1 MHLAWR
7 MKGGTAPFF
16 YGWIIVA
23 ASFII
28 TSAWGYFFIYGV
40 FFKPLINEFGWSST
54 ATSLAF
60 SIQTSVYS
68 LCVIPMGRFYD
79 RHGPRLAVGI
89 GAILVGVG
97 STLCSLVTS
106 LWQLYLFWGVMIGVG
121 SSAFW
126 VPVVSTL
133 NKWFLKKR
141 GLVMGVISTGV
152 GVGTFIAAPA
162 TDYLITTIGWRM
174 AFLVEGVFLLIL
186 FMASALA
193 LRSSPQEMGLSPY
206 GQEEVVEAKIKPV
219 ALHEVVGAVG
229 GLNEPDELRFETRHA
244 LKSKSLWMI
253 YTTFVFGCLCESM
266 VLVHMVPFAINID
279 ISGALAAVALGAVG
293 FSSIFGKVVMGALSD
308 RIGRIR
314 ILSITYAVQ
323 ASSMFLIIFTGNL
336 WMLYVFAIIFGF
348 SYGGW
353 VPQYPNMMR
362 DFFGLRH
369 AGILMGILSTGWG
382 LGGLLGPT
390 LGGLIFDLSGNYQSA
405 FLLGEIVSILAFLIS
420 IFLKPPRTANN

>member
-1 MHLAWR
+1 M
-7 MKGGTAPFF
+7 
-16 YGWIIVA
+16 
-23 ASFII
+23 
-28 TSAWGYFFIYGV
+28 
-40 FFKPLINEFGWSST
+40 
-54 ATSLAF
+54 
-60 SIQTSVYS
+60 
-68 LCVIPMGRFYD
+68 
-79 RHGPRLAVGI
+79 
-89 GAILVGVG
+89 
-97 STLCSLVTS
+97 
-106 LWQLYLFWGVMIGVG
+106 
-121 SSAFW
+121 
-126 VPVVSTL
+126 
-133 NKWFLKKR
+133 
-141 GLVMGVISTGV
+141 
-152 GVGTFIAAPA
+152 
-162 TDYLITTIGWRM
+162 
-174 AFLVEGVFLLIL
+174 
-186 FMASALA
+186 
-193 LRSSPQEMGLSPY
+193 
-206 GQEEVVEAKIKPV
+206 
-219 ALHEVVGAVG
+219 
-229 GLNEPDELRFETRHA
+229 
-244 LKSKSLWMI
+244 
-253 YTTFVFGCLCESM
+253 
-266 VLVHMVPFAINID
+266 
-279 ISGALAAVALGAVG
+279 GAVG